1 MHTTKKLSLA
11 ALMALAPT
19 LVNVLPLNATSA
31 NENGIHLLNDKFATP
46 IYKNPMSAQAVTDD
60 VVNLPQKGKDGAEII
75 PLSSLNVGKASCG
88 WGKNTKNK
96 SVGNK
101 PLTMGGKTY
110 VSGVGTHA
118 PSEMVIKLNGSVTR
132 FCSYIGIDDEVD
144 ADANKRHAGI
154 ARYRVYL
161 KGEDGEKVLQKEG
174 TIRYDDKEPA
184 FVDIDCNGWK
194 YLILETIANEGGND
208 SDHADW
214 ANAYFEYH
222 EQNSTRP
229 AIVAAEMYQSKLAC
243 ANVLFSQ
250 PGVRFMHKVRTVNPK
265 AKFHPEN
272 LPEGLV
278 WNSKR
283 NLVEGVIEK
292 EGKYTYNIVVE
303 ADGETKAEPVSLTV
317 SSQLQ
322 QPVPLMGWL
331 SWNVVEG
338 EISEDIVKK
347 TADAFIS
354 QGLLK
359 AGYNY
364 LCIDDLWH
372 ADKREAGTG
381 KPLPDP
387 RKFPNGMKVCADY
400 AHSKGLK
407 FGIYS
412 DAAEHTCAGRFGS
425 YGYETIDANQ
435 YAEWGVDLLKY
446 DYCGAPSDAVSAE
459 KRYKTMGD
467 ALKASGR
474 DILFYMCEWGAR
486 EPWKWGANTGATC
499 WRCTYDTRDV
509 WDSKSGAM
517 GVVQSIAGLKDLWAY
532 SGPNRFNDADMMC
545 VGIHG
550 KGKSSNAWI
559 KKGGMTQNEYK
570 SQFALWCMWSSPL
583 TLSFDLCKPISKED
597 LSIITN
603 KDLIALDQDR
613 MGQQAEFIEQKDSI
627 IVFAKDLENGDVA
640 ISVTNMSA
648 EATDYTFDFS
658 KIPALDVNTKYR
670 VRDLWKQKRVGKCK
684 GSYTTHV
691 DAHFT
696 QVFRLSR

>member
-1 MHTTKKLSLA
+1 MYSTKELSLV
-11 ALMALAPT
+11 ALMAMTPVFANAEQIK
-19 LVNVLPLNATSA
+19 VIQPLESSINLFS
-31 NENGIHLLNDKFATP
+31 GIQLNNLSEKGIATP
-46 IYKNPMSAQAVTDD
+46 DD
-60 VVNLPQKGKDGAEII
+60 SKDIVKLPQKGKDGAEII
-75 PLSSLNVGKASCG
+75 PLSSLDVAKAPCG
-88 WGKNTKNK
+88 WGKNMKNK

-101 PLTMGGKTY
+101 PLTIGGKVY
-110 VSGVGTHA
+110 ASGVGTHA
-118 PSEMVIKLNGSVTR
+118 PSEMIIKLNGSVTR
-132 FCSYIGIDDEVD
+132 FCTHIGIDDEVD
-144 ADANKRHAGI
+144 ADASNRNTGT

-161 KGEDGEKVLQKEG
+161 KGEDGNKMLQKEG
-174 TIRYDDKEPA
+174 VIRYDDKKA
-184 FVDIDCNGWK
+184 DYVDVDCNGWK
-194 YLILETIANEGGND
+194 YLILEILADEGGND

-229 AIVAAEMYQSKLAC
+229 AIVATEMFQSKLAC

-250 PGVRFMHKVRTVNPK
+250 PGVRFMHKIRTVNPK
-265 AKFHPEN
+265 AKAHPVN
-272 LPEGLV
+272 LPEGLI
-278 WNSKR
+278 WNAKR
-283 NLVEGVIEK
+283 NLIEGVIKK
-292 EGKYTYNIVVE
+292 EGKYTYDIAIE
-303 ADGETKAEPVSLTV
+303 MDGETKTEPISLTV
-317 SSQLQ
+317 SSKLQ

-338 EISEDIVKK
+338 EISEEVVKK

-372 ADKREAGTG
+372 ADKREANTG

-425 YGYETIDANQ
+425 YRYETIDANQ

-459 KRYKTMGD
+459 KRYKAMGD

-499 WRCTYDTRDV
+499 WRCTYDTRDS

-517 GVVQSIAGLKDLWAY
+517 GVIQTIAGMKDLWAY

-559 KKGGMTQNEYK
+559 KKGGMTQDEYR

-583 TLSFDLCKPISKED
+583 TLSFDLCQPISKED
-597 LSIITN
+597 LEIITN
-603 KDLIALDQDR
+603 KELIALDQDR
-613 MGQQAEFIEQKDSI
+613 MGQQAELIEQKDSML
-627 IVFAKDLENGDVA
+627 VLAKDLENGDVA
-640 ISVTNMSA
+640 ISVTNTSA
-648 EATDYTFDFS
+648 KAVDYTFDFS
-658 KIPALDVNTKYR
+658 KIPALDSNTTYR
-670 VRDLWKQKRVGKCK
+670 VRDLWKKKKVGKCK

-691 DAHFT
+691 DSHAT
-696 QVFRLSR
+696 MVFRLSH